1 MAERIELISEVEEKL
16 TAQRYP
22 ACCERLSE
30 NHLLAGVFPAE
41 RYRRWGSTMA
51 CAARLLSLLAYENVR
66 LI

>member
-30 NHLLAGVFPAE
+30 NHLLAGVFPTE
-41 RYRRWGSTMA
+41 RYRR
-51 CAARLLSLLAYENVR
+51 
-66 LI
+66 